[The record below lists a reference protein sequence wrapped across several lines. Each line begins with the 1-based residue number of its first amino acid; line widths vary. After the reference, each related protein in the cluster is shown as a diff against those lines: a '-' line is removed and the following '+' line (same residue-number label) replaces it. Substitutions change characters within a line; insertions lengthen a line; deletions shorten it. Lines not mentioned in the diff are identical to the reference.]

1 MPVVDPERPD
11 AVAAAALDPEPGA
24 EEHPSAPARGGEA
37 GGAAAA
43 IGALPSLATLFP
55 FPLDG
60 FQLEAIDALNQGHS
74 VVVSAPTGSGKTL
87 VGEYAIH
94 RALAH
99 GQRVLYTTPLKALSN
114 QKLRDF
120 RACFGNRQVGLLTG
134 DLSINRE
141 APILVMTTEIFR
153 NMLYAEID
161 HPEDDPLADVEAV
174 VLDECHYMND
184 SQRGTVWEESIIHCP
199 PAIQL
204 VALSATVAN
213 ADQLTDW
220 LERVHGPTRLVL
232 SDHRPVPLA
241 FSFCSAKGLHPL
253 LNEAGTGLHP
263 NARVWRPPKTTRRK
277 GPKPARPPQPEAPPI
292 GFVVAQLAERQ
303 MLPAIYFIFSRRGC
317 DRALRD
323 LGSVCLVS
331 AEEQARI
338 RARLDAFVL
347 ATPEAVREGGH
358 AEALLRGI
366 AAHHAGVLPAW
377 KELIEELFQ
386 QGLIKVVFATETLA
400 AGINMPART
409 TVIAALS
416 KRTERGHRPLM
427 GSEFLQ
433 MAGRAGRRGLDTQGY
448 VVTVQSRFEG
458 VREAGQLALAPADPL
473 VSQFTPSY
481 GMVLNLLQRYE
492 LAKAREL
499 VERSFGRYLAS
510 LDLAEDERRIAELA
524 AQLEVLSRG
533 GDEVPWEDL
542 EDYEKCRGRLREER
556 RLLRILQQQAEETVA
571 HELTLALQFASEGTL
586 VSLRSPQLRSRVT
599 PAVIVAKQPG
609 PGQFPLLLCLS
620 EENVWV
626 LVPCSAVVALHAEL
640 ACLQV
645 NRLQMPLLHQAG
657 ELRHGEEGSAGL
669 ALAVASLA
677 RRHDMHTPRCDLQE
691 EVCRQAELVQT
702 IEAELEAHPAHR
714 RADRRPLRQ
723 QRRRMEELQ
732 LELEERRRLLHHRSH
747 RHWETVLELIEVL
760 RFFGALAGEEG
771 LEPTEVGRSVAALRG
786 DNELWLGLALMSG
799 HLDGLDPAE
808 LAAVLEAIST
818 EVNRPDLWCAW
829 PPPPAVEEALHDLRG
844 LRRELQRQQER
855 RGLVVPIW
863 WEPELTGLVHAWAKG
878 VGWSELIAA
887 TSLDEGDVVRVLR
900 RTVDL
905 LAQVPYAEAVSEQLR
920 SRARK
925 ALRAINR
932 FPVCE
937 IEDLLAAGTAAA
949 AAAATAE
956 PPAVL
961 TPPGSAPPPA
971 VALPDPPPPSPPL
984 MPAPGPPA
992 ELPG

>member
-1 MPVVDPERPD
+1 MTPAASSRPE
-11 AVAAAALDPEPGA
+11 LA
-24 EEHPSAPARGGEA
+24 E
-37 GGAAAA
+37 
-43 IGALPSLATLFP
+43 LFP
-55 FPLDG
+55 FPLDP

-99 GQRVLYTTPLKALSN
+99 GRKVFYTTPLKALSN

-120 RACFGNRQVGLLTG
+120 REQFGADQVGLLTG
-134 DLSINRE
+134 DLSLNRE
-141 APILVMTTEIFR
+141 ARIVVMTTEIFR

-161 HPEDDPLADVEAV
+161 HPDNDPLEGVEAV

-199 PAIQL
+199 SSIQL

-213 ADQLTDW
+213 AGQLTDW
-220 LERVHGPTRLVL
+220 IEAVHGPTRLVL
-232 SDHRPVPLA
+232 SDHRPVPLQ

-253 LNEAGTGLHP
+253 LNDEGTGLHP
-263 NARVWRPPKTTRRK
+263 NAKVWRPPKTTRRK
-277 GPKPARPPQPEAPPI
+277 GPKTPRPPQPEAAPLP
-292 GFVVAQLAERQ
+292 FVVAQMAERD

-317 DRALRD
+317 DKGVRD
-323 LGSVCLVS
+323 LGRVCLVTP
-331 AEEQARI
+331 AEQARI
-338 RARLDAFVL
+338 RARLEAFIT

-358 AEALLRGI
+358 AEALLHGV

-409 TVIAALS
+409 TVISALS

-448 VVTVQSRFEG
+448 VVTVQGRFEG

-481 GMVLNLLQRYE
+481 GMVLNLLQRYA
-492 LAKAREL
+492 LPKAKEL

-510 LDLAEDERRIAELA
+510 LDLAADQAAIAELE
-524 AQLEVLSRG
+524 AQLASLDTDG
-533 GDEVPWEDL
+533 GDVPWDDF
-542 EDYEKCRGRLREER
+542 EDYEKRRGALREER
-556 RLLRILQQQAEETVA
+556 RLLRILQQQAEETLA

-586 VSLRSPQLRSRVT
+586 ISVKAPQLRGQVT
-599 PAVIVAKQPG
+599 PAVITAKVDG
-609 PGQFPLLLCLS
+609 PGQFPLLLCLTDS
-620 EENVWV
+620 NIWI
-626 LVPCSAVVALHAEL
+626 LLPCSAVVSLHAEL

-645 NRLQMPLLHQAG
+645 KQLDPPDLRHSG
-657 ELRHGEEGSAGL
+657 ELRHGNDSSAGL

-677 RRHDMHTPRCDLQE
+677 RRHDMHTPRYDLAGEVQE
-691 EVCRQAELVQT
+691 QAGRVQAL
-702 IEAELEAHPAHR
+702 EEELELHPAHR
-714 RADRRPLRQ
+714 WGDRRQLKKH
-723 QRRRMEELQ
+723 RRRMEELTA
-732 LELEERRRLLHHRSH
+732 EIEDRRRLLHHRAN
-747 RHWETVLELIEVL
+747 RHWETVLSLIDIL
-760 RFFGALAGEEG
+760 RFFGG
-771 LEPTEVGRSVAALRG
+771 LDGPDGLSPTEVGRTVAALRG

-799 HLDGLDPAE
+799 HLDELAPAE

-818 EVNRPDLWCAW
+818 EVNRPDLWSAF

-844 LRRELQRQQER
+844 LRRELLRQQENR
-855 RGLVVPIW
+855 QVVVPVW
-863 WEPELTGLVHAWAKG
+863 WEPELTGLVHAWAEG
-878 VGWSELIAA
+878 AAWGEVIAA
-887 TSLDEGDVVRVLR
+887 TSLDEGDVVRILR

-905 LAQVPYAEAVSEQLR
+905 LAQVPYAEAISDRLR
-920 SRARK
+920 SNARR

-937 IEDLLAAGTAAA
+937 VEDLLAG
-949 AAAATAE
+949 
-956 PPAVL
+956 
-961 TPPGSAPPPA
+961 APPEPGPEA
-971 VALPDPPPPSPPL
+971 SPDPLASPGEPD
-984 MPAPGPPA
+984 APDA
-992 ELPG
+992 